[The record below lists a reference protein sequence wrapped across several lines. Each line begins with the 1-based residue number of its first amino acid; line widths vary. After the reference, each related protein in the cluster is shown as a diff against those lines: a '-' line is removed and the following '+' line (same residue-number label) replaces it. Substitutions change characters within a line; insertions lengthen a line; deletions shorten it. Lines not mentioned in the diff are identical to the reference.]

1 MSVSTYTL
9 EATIA
14 RPYFRHRSGA
24 AMQGHGYAQPV
35 KQPPP
40 TGVLVFLRVLFV
52 VISVLSF
59 GLLMW
64 TMMLRL
70 AIVTRRALDWG
81 LFAASIVVEFLGLY
95 LMGSEPGDEIHTAGG
110 WTGLALV
117 LGGMVAAIAYYLSA
131 DIRHFHQLRFP
142 GYGAQQPPVA
152 APAYGYPQPRSPYTT
167 TTAPQASPLHRPPM
181 PNTPAPNTP
190 APHTPAP
197 HSPAPHS
204 PASHTPIPQTPVAPS
219 SAPRD
224 AAPHSPV
231 PPPPAPQRPAPARID
246 QVRAEL
252 DELSDYL
259 RQHDGRQD
267 GNHEGGR

>member
-1 MSVSTYTL
+1 
-9 EATIA
+9 
-14 RPYFRHRSGA
+14 
-24 AMQGHGYAQPV
+24 MQGHGYTQPV

-40 TGVLVFLRVLFV
+40 TGWLVFLRVFFV

-70 AIVTRRALDWG
+70 AIVTRKALDWG
-81 LFAASIVVEFLGLY
+81 LFAASIVVEFGGLI

-117 LGGMVAAIAYYLSA
+117 LGGIVAAISYYLSA

-142 GYGAQQPPVA
+142 GYTGQQPAGPVP

-167 TTAPQASPLHRPPM
+167 TTSPQASPLGQTPM
-181 PNTPAPNTP
+181 PPTPG
-190 APHTPAP
+190 PHT
-197 HSPAPHS
+197 
-204 PASHTPIPQTPVAPS
+204 PASHTPIPQPPVPPSPTPC
-219 SAPRD
+219 D
-224 AAPHSPV
+224 AAPHTSAPHTPV
-231 PPPPAPQRPAPARID
+231 PPPPQRPAPARID

>member
-1 MSVSTYTL
+1 
-9 EATIA
+9 
-14 RPYFRHRSGA
+14 
-24 AMQGHGYAQPV
+24 MQGHGYTQPV

-40 TGVLVFLRVLFV
+40 TGWLVFLRVFFV

-70 AIVTRRALDWG
+70 AIVTRKALDWG
-81 LFAASIVVEFLGLY
+81 LFALSIVVEILGLY
-95 LMGSEPGDEIHTAGG
+95 LMGSEPGEEIHTAGG
-110 WTGLALV
+110 WTGFALV
-117 LGGMVAAIAYYLSA
+117 IGGLVLSISYYLSA

-142 GYGAQQPPVA
+142 AYRGQQPP
-152 APAYGYPQPRSPYTT
+152 APAYGYPQAPSPYAASTT
-167 TTAPQASPLHRPPM
+167 PQSPPLPQTSAPPSPPLPR
-181 PNTPAPNTP
+181 TPAPPTP
-190 APHTPAP
+190 M
-197 HSPAPHS
+197 S
-204 PASHTPIPQTPVAPS
+204 
-219 SAPRD
+219 RD
-224 AAPHSPV
+224 AAQHTPV

-267 GNHEGGR
+267 GDHEGGR

>member
-1 MSVSTYTL
+1 
-9 EATIA
+9 
-14 RPYFRHRSGA
+14 
-24 AMQGHGYAQPV
+24 MQGHGYTQPV

-40 TGVLVFLRVLFV
+40 TGWLVFLRVFFV

-70 AIVTRRALDWG
+70 AIVTRKALDWG
-81 LFAASIVVEFLGLY
+81 LFAASIVVEFGGLI
-95 LMGSEPGDEIHTAGG
+95 LMGMEPGDEIHTAGG

-117 LGGMVAAIAYYLSA
+117 LGGIVAAIAYYLSA

-142 GYGAQQPPVA
+142 GHGAQRPPA
-152 APAYGYPQPRSPYTT
+152 GAPAYGYPQPRSPYSTG
-167 TTAPQASPLHRPPM
+167 TAPQTTPLPR
-181 PNTPAPNTP
+181 TPIP
-190 APHTPAP
+190 
-197 HSPAPHS
+197 
-204 PASHTPIPQTPVAPS
+204 HTPIPTTP
-219 SAPRD
+219 APRD
-224 AAPHSPV
+224 AASHTPV
-231 PPPPAPQRPAPARID
+231 PPPPQRPAPARID

>member
-1 MSVSTYTL
+1 
-9 EATIA
+9 
-14 RPYFRHRSGA
+14 
-24 AMQGHGYAQPV
+24 MQGHGYTQPV
-35 KQPPP
+35 NQPPP
-40 TGVLVFLRVLFV
+40 IGWLVFLRVVFV

-70 AIVTRRALDWG
+70 AIVTRRALDWW

-131 DIRHFHQLRFP
+131 DIRHFHQLRLS
-142 GYGAQQPPVA
+142 GYPTQRPPS
-152 APAYGYPQPRSPYTT
+152 PAYGYPQNQSPYTAT
-167 TTAPQASPLHRPPM
+167 TVPQ
-181 PNTPAPNTP
+181 
-190 APHTPAP
+190 
-197 HSPAPHS
+197 SPAVP
-204 PASHTPIPQTPVAPS
+204 HTPIPRT
-219 SAPRD
+219 
-224 AAPHSPV
+224 PV
-231 PPPPAPQRPAPARID
+231 PPPPQRPAPARID

-259 RQHDGRQD
+259 RKHDGRQD
-267 GNHEGGR
+267 DNHEGGR

>member
-1 MSVSTYTL
+1 
-9 EATIA
+9 
-14 RPYFRHRSGA
+14 
-24 AMQGHGYAQPV
+24 MQGHGYTQPV

-52 VISVLSF
+52 VLSVCSF

-70 AIVTRRALDWG
+70 AIVTRKALDWG
-81 LFAASIVVEFLGLY
+81 LFAASIAVEFLGLY
-95 LMGSEPGDEIHTAGG
+95 LLGSEPGEEIHTAGG

-117 LGGMVAAIAYYLSA
+117 LGGIVAAIAYYLSA

-142 GYGAQQPPVA
+142 GYAGQQPPVP
-152 APAYGYPQPRSPYTT
+152 APAAYGYPQPGSPYTT
-167 TTAPQASPLHRPPM
+167 TTVPQTAPLHQAPM
-181 PNTPAPNTP
+181 PRTPAP
-190 APHTPAP
+190 
-197 HSPAPHS
+197 
-204 PASHTPIPQTPVAPS
+204 HTPIPQTPVPPS
-219 SAPRD
+219 PISRD
-224 AAPHSPV
+224 AAPHTPAPHTPV
-231 PPPPAPQRPAPARID
+231 PPPPQRPAPARID

-259 RQHDGRQD
+259 RRHDGRQD